1 MRCSLHLPLL
11 LCCSIALAGCASKPY
26 ASAAPKNLTILAEV
40 NSGHAF
46 GTRRGTQVG
55 VYRLANKCPLEFLGS
70 VDLGTEPIQ
79 VGLETGHPAYLR
91 FLFAQ
96 AGSGGSSAVTWGTV
110 ITPRPGAQYVAKIRF
125 ADGMYEARVEEIG
138 KGGAIVRKFSRQ
150 GFPCPER

>member
-55 VYRLANKCPLEFLGS
+55 VYRLANKCPLEFLGPS
-70 VDLGTEPIQ
+70 TWEQ
-79 VGLETGHPAYLR
+79 SR
-91 FLFAQ
+91 FKLAL
-96 AGSGGSSAVTWGTV
+96 
-110 ITPRPGAQYVAKIRF
+110 RPGTRPI
-125 ADGMYEARVEEIG
+125 
-138 KGGAIVRKFSRQ
+138 
-150 GFPCPER
+150 